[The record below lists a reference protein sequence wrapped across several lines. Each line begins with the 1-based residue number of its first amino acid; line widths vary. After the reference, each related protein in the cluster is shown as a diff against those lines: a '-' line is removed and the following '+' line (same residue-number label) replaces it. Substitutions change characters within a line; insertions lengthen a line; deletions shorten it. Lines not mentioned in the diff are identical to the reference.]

1 MGSTAIRIGP
11 LLAIVLVA
19 LVAVTTLVAWTG
31 RLGTARASLTAS
43 VRATVQLAAVSLVI
57 VAVLRSAWLT
67 GGFVCLMYAV
77 ATVTAGRRILGPSS
91 RRDSGRRDSGRRD
104 SGRRR
109 YAGLL
114 AGVPIACGV
123 APILAALLTSGLV
136 PARPVAVVPIAGI
149 LIGGA
154 MTATG
159 LAGRRALDD
168 LRARFGEYEAAL
180 ALGFTDSQ
188 ARRDLCRP
196 AAAQALFPALDQT
209 RTVGLVALPGAFV
222 GVLLGGGD
230 PVQAG
235 VAQLLVLIG
244 LLAVETVGVLVTIE
258 LVAQGLLS
266 GRD

>member
-1 MGSTAIRIGP
+1 MGSTVIRIGP
-11 LLAIVLVA
+11 LLAIVLTAVVAVTA
-19 LVAVTTLVAWTG
+19 LVAGAG
-31 RLGTARASLTAS
+31 RLGTARASVTAS
-43 VRATVQLAAVSLVI
+43 VRAAVQLAAVSLVI

-67 GGFVCLMYAV
+67 VGFVCLMYAV
-77 ATVTAGRRILGPSS
+77 ATVTSGRRITS
-91 RRDSGRRDSGRRD
+91 RRVGLRDSGVL
-104 SGRRR
+104 
-109 YAGLL
+109 AGLPL
-114 AGVPIACGV
+114 AVGV
-123 APILAALLTSGLV
+123 APILAALLASGLV
-136 PARPVAVVPIAGI
+136 PVKPIAVVPIAGI

-209 RTVGLVALPGAFV
+209 RTVGLVTLPGAFV

-235 VAQLLVLIG
+235 AAQLLVLIG
-244 LLAVETVGVLVTIE
+244 LLAVETVSVLVTVE
-258 LVAQGLLS
+258 LIAYGWL
-266 GRD
+266 RR